1 METIFAKLNAIQS
14 ALKAPKTQENK
25 FGGYKYRKAEDILES
40 VKPLLKAN
48 GCTLTCTDELI
59 LIGER
64 YYIKATA
71 TITAIEDG
79 SSVST
84 TAFAREELTKK
95 GMDESQVTG
104 ASSSYA
110 RKYALNGL
118 LCIDDTADS
127 DTTNVGDSDK
137 PEKTSGRKPRQTAP
151 QATPAPEKNSGTPD
165 MRNLLPGGPDYK
177 KVVSLY
183 AKGKLAKS
191 GEDYRTV
198 WSKMVNAGEDLL
210 EVFDH
215 DVATYRLENN
225 IQPAF

>member
-1 METIFAKLNAIQS
+1 MTTIHTKLNAIQS

-48 GCTLTCTDELI
+48 GCTLICTDELV
-59 LIGER
+59 LIGDR

-71 TITAIEDG
+71 TITATEDG

-84 TAFAREELTKK
+84 TAYAREELTKK

-127 DTTNVGDSDK
+127 DTTNVGDATA
-137 PEKTSGRKPRQTAP
+137 PEKTSGRKPRQNAP
-151 QATPAPEKNSGTPD
+151 QAAPKPEENSGTNP
-165 MRNLLPGGPDYK
+165 MMPGGVNYN
-177 KVVSLY
+177 KVVALY
-183 AKGKLAKS
+183 AKGKLSKS
-191 GEDYRTV
+191 GNDYRTE
-198 WSKMVNAGEDLL
+198 WAKLVNASEDLL

-215 DVATYRLENN
+215 DVAEYRNRNN
-225 IQPAF
+225 L